1 MYFQTK
7 QYKEKTIIKLKK
19 YCFGL
24 SLKFLSNESNFKDLK
39 YLLKKNNKQSPITIK
54 DKSIIKGIPIIFQHK
69 YETSLYLNFPYK
81 TYLYF
86 SNS

>member
-7 QYKEKTIIKLKK
+7 EYNERASSKFKK
-19 YCFGL
+19 YFFGL
-24 SLKFLSNESNFKDLK
+24 CLKFYHKESNFNDFKCFP
-39 YLLKKNNKQSPITIK
+39 KKNNKQSPINIK
-54 DKSIIKGIPIIFQHK
+54 DKNIIKGIPIIFQHK

-81 TYLYF
+81 TYFYF